1 MSNSVPYQ
9 FLADLVLIVHFA
21 IVVFIIGGLVFI
33 GVGGWR
39 GWRLARLLW
48 FRVMHLV
55 AIAVVV
61 AQVWLG
67 KLCALTT
74 LEMGLRT
81 KAHETT
87 YTGSFIEY
95 WLDRLLFFE
104 APTWVFTLAYSA
116 FGLAVL
122 AAWWVFPPRSRSR
135 AQSGDA

>member
-1 MSNSVPYQ
+1 MSNSLPYQ
-9 FLADLVLIVHFA
+9 FLADLVLTVHFA
-21 IVVFIIGGLVFI
+21 IVVFVIGGLVFI
-33 GVGGWR
+33 VVGGWR

-48 FRVMHLV
+48 FRLMHLV
-55 AIAVVV
+55 AIVVVV
-61 AQVWLG
+61 AQAWLG

-74 LEMGLRT
+74 LEMWLRT

-122 AAWWVFPPRSRSR
+122 ATWWVFPPR
-135 AQSGDA
+135 AGDPAVYKK